1 MKFAKHAMA
10 VVLLTCSLIIWEN
23 RYPSPAQTAEG
34 VEKVMTDREY
44 LDEARE
50 WLEKI
55 KKLAGLAKDEK
66 MYQKRL
72 KTLEW
77 LIEQAEKADRYES
90 VLEFYADEENH
101 EYDVTYEMADVIES
115 RVMEDNGELA
125 RKALGYKK

>member
-1 MKFAKHAMA
+1 
-10 VVLLTCSLIIWEN
+10 
-23 RYPSPAQTAEG
+23 
-34 VEKVMTDREY
+34 MTDHEY
-44 LDEARE
+44 MIEARE
-50 WLEKI
+50 WLEEI